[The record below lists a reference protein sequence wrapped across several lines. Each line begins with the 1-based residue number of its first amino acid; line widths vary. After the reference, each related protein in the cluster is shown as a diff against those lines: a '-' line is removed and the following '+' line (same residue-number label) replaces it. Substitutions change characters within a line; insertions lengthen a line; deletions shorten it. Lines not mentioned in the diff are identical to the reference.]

1 MNIPTSVLESL
12 VFIKI
17 DNNNL
22 LTGLSEQLGEE
33 GNDFNV
39 IFLESGIVTTKER
52 SLEIE
57 ATLKYIKL
65 SLSDQTTHEG
75 TLIQ

>member
-1 MNIPTSVLESL
+1 MNIPTSVLKNL

-17 DNNNL
+17 DNNDL

-39 IFLESGIVTTKER
+39 IFLGNGIVTTKER
-52 SLEIE
+52 ILEIE
-57 ATLKYIKL
+57 AALRYIE
-65 SLSDQTTHEG
+65 TEVE
-75 TLIQ
+75 

>member
-1 MNIPTSVLESL
+1 MHHDNNISTSVLKNL

-17 DNNNL
+17 DNNDL

-39 IFLESGIVTTKER
+39 IFLENGIVTTQER

-57 ATLKYIKL
+57 AVLRYIE
-65 SLSDQTTHEG
+65 TEVE
-75 TLIQ
+75 

>member
-1 MNIPTSVLESL
+1 MNIPTSVLKNL

-17 DNNNL
+17 DNNDL

-39 IFLESGIVTTKER
+39 IFLENGIVTTQER

-57 ATLKYIKL
+57 AVLRYIE
-65 SLSDQTTHEG
+65 TEVE
-75 TLIQ
+75 